1 MTLVLSAIAK
11 QFGGVAALQGF
22 ALTVNRGEV
31 VALIGPNGS
40 GKTTVLNC
48 ISGIVQPDDG
58 AISWDGEDVTR
69 FSVHARARRGV
80 GRTFQELRVFGS
92 LSALENVLLGLS
104 ADDETLRAAFRRG
117 ALRRTQAQRV
127 DEART
132 ALQGVGLDAARNRL
146 AAELSYGQRRLLD
159 LARVLVSS
167 ADLFLLDEPTA
178 GAAPQLIPSILSAIE
193 GLRRA
198 NRAVLFIEHN
208 FDTLAVATRV
218 VLLDAGRTILEGPP
232 SQVRQDPVTVQVYFG
247 GAA

>member
-11 QFGGVAALQGF
+11 QFGGVAALQGLG
-22 ALTVNRGEV
+22 LTVERGEV

-48 ISGIVQPDDG
+48 ITGIVQPDAG
-58 AISWDGEDVTR
+58 SISWDGEELAR
-69 FSVHARARRGV
+69 LSVHRRARCGI

-92 LSALENVLLGLS
+92 LSALENVLLALS
-104 ADDETLRAAFRRG
+104 ADDETLYAAFRRR
-117 ALRRTQAQRV
+117 ALRRTQTHRI
-127 DEART
+127 DEALT
-132 ALQGVGLDAARNRL
+132 ALQGVGLDAARNQL
-146 AAELSYGQRRLLD
+146 AGELSYGQRRLLD
-159 LARVLVSS
+159 LARVLVSK

-178 GAAPQLIPSILSAIE
+178 GAAPQLIPAILAAIDS
-193 GLRRA
+193 LRRA

-218 VLLDAGRTILEGPP
+218 VLLDAGRVIMEGPP
-232 SQVRQDPVTVQVYFG
+232 SRVRKDPLTVQVYFG